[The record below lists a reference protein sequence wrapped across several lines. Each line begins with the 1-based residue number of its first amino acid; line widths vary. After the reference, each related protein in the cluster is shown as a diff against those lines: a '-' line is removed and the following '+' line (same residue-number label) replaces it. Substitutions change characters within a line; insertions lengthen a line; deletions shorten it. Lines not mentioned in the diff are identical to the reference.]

1 MRTGSSGAVLSSFAS
16 SNSIESLLQLP
27 AAELQ
32 SEVSSSAS
40 TLDAVLSLCHD
51 LISRCKHCDQMR
63 AHESELKK
71 LACEVAGLVDDCA
84 AASAT
89 LDSAIECQAR
99 LCSVAS
105 SKFLQLEF
113 RIRSMESKF

>member
-1 MRTGSSGAVLSSFAS
+1 MRTGSSGALLSSFAS

-40 TLDAVLSLCHD
+40 TLDAVLSLCND

-63 AHESELKK
+63 AHESELKT
-71 LACEVAGLVDDCA
+71 LACEVAELVDDSA

-99 LCSVAS
+99 VCSLVS